1 MKYKFMVHLWR
12 RPKNLHW
19 YDVLTN
25 EHLYFALENVL
36 QKTTA

>member
-1 MKYKFMVHLWR
+1 MVYLWR

-25 EHLYFALENVL
+25 KQLYLALENVL